1 MSTTT
6 ENLGLFKY
14 NTVADA
20 STPFSITNALNN
32 NWDEID
38 SFAGDIDTLF
48 SSDLSE
54 ATGKN
59 LFNDINTKLSE
70 KLTAEVLLSEN
81 GYIKFNNLVLQW
93 GRVIYLQ
100 DNIDVHVT
108 FPVAFETVLNVINT
122 GVFANDYTYAIAYHG
137 ITKTRFVSATYS
149 VSRTGSSYYIA
160 IGSI

>member
-81 GYIKFNNLVLQW
+81 GYIKFNN
-93 GRVIYLQ
+93 RR
-100 DNIDVHVT
+100 
-108 FPVAFETVLNVINT
+108 
-122 GVFANDYTYAIAYHG
+122 IA
-137 ITKTRFVSATYS
+137 
-149 VSRTGSSYYIA
+149 
-160 IGSI
+160 